1 MFGTQFNLHRLISLL
16 HFCTSLIKKYDSMT
30 SSSSFRTMPLFI
42 ALLVATPSFSA
53 TSFDDPL
60 TNMND
65 QLWWLADGWSNGF
78 PFINRWESEAISFS
92 TNGMAITLSNTPDST
107 DPQNLTFQSGELRS
121 NDFYSY
127 GCFEAEIKPAAAD
140 GVITSFFLFAGPYDR
155 TETSNGKHNEI
166 DIEFL
171 GNNTDLLQINYW
183 TNDDNYTSDHA
194 RIIFLD
200 FDASEDFHRYGIKWT
215 KHAIQ
220 WFIDGK
226 LVFKVKNTSSD
237 PIPKSTDS
245 PLRIMANIWATDS
258 EISGW
263 AGEFDQNSVPITAE
277 YRNIRYIKG
286 GRCNLK
292 G

>member
-1 MFGTQFNLHRLISLL
+1 M
-16 HFCTSLIKKYDSMT
+16 
-30 SSSSFRTMPLFI
+30 
-42 ALLVATPSFSA
+42 
-53 TSFDDPL
+53 
-60 TNMND
+60 
-65 QLWWLADGWSNGF
+65 
-78 PFINRWESEAISFS
+78 
-92 TNGMAITLSNTPDST
+92 
-107 DPQNLTFQSGELRS
+107 
-121 NDFYSY
+121 
-127 GCFEAEIKPAAAD
+127 
-140 GVITSFFLFAGPYDR
+140 
-155 TETSNGKHNEI
+155 
-166 DIEFL
+166 
-171 GNNTDLLQINYW
+171 NYW
-183 TNDDNYTSDHA
+183 TNDDNYTNDHA

-237 PIPKSTDS
+237 PIPKSSDS

-263 AGEFDQNSVPITAE
+263 AGEFEQSSVPITAE